1 LALAIGVIV
10 AVVFPAGAF
19 AAGGGLTRVSIV
31 NPEGT
36 PATGSTP
43 TPGSLECTVNPEGVR
58 TCLPVTPGTLVEGV
72 VAPPE
77 NAPEAVKAA
86 IAAANRIHTLPYIWG
101 GGHARWA
108 SPGYD
113 CSGAVSYA
121 LHGAGLI
128 ATPMDS
134 GEMMSWGVAGRGRWI
149 TIYANAGHAFAVI
162 DGVRWDTAAI
172 RAAPGRAGTRKWSRR
187 RATSRAIRPATRAG
201 LRSAVRSRRPLR
213 RRRSGRGRP

>member
-1 LALAIGVIV
+1 MALAIGVIV

-19 AAGGGLTRVSIV
+19 AAEGGLTPVSLAGS
-31 NPEGT
+31 EGA
-36 PATGSTP
+36 PATESTP
-43 TPGSLECTVNPEGVR
+43 TPGSTECSLNPEGVR

-77 NAPEAVKAA
+77 NAPAPVKAA

-128 ATPMDS
+128 NTPMDS
-134 GEMMSWGVAGRGRWI
+134 GEMMTWGAPGKGRWI

-162 DGVRWDTAAI
+162 DGVRWDTSGDSEGTGP
-172 RAAPGRAGTRKWSRR
+172 RWHPEMVSTAGYVARH
-187 RATSRAIRPATRAG
+187 PAG
-201 LRSAVRSRRPLR
+201 Y
-213 RRRSGRGRP
+213 